1 MSKTNPF
8 APKSTVVS
16 AEVEVE
22 VESEP
27 VVQVVVPSGSIAEI
41 KRWVT
46 TDKERAA
53 LALEKEL
60 NSDSPRVTL
69 VSYLEDLLAE

>member
-1 MSKTNPF
+1 MSKTNPY
-8 APKSTVVS
+8 APKITVV
-16 AEVEVE
+16 AEEAVEE
-22 VESEP
+22 VVP
-27 VVQVVVPSGSIAEI
+27 VVEVVVPSGSIAEI

-46 TDKERAA
+46 TDKERAE
-53 LALEKEL
+53 LALEKEI